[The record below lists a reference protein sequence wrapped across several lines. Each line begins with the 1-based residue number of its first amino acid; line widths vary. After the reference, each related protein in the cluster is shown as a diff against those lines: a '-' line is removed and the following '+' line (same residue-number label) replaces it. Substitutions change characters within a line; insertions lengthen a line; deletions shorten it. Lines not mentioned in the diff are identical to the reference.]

1 MDFSDIAREIK
12 DSNEEIL
19 IVADS
24 DLDGKMSLGLMK
36 VILEKLNKKYIEY
49 FRIIGENNL
58 DLIRILDGIIFN
70 KKTIN
75 TMIFLDTPMDDK
87 YLINFSKRHEKIKII
102 YIDHHKRKIPK
113 FLPNNLVYFDVR
125 ALFNLEI
132 CTTSIVYRIGKT
144 LFGEEFSKYS
154 LLASIGAIGDFM
166 LENDNELLDD
176 LLKNYNGFY
185 NGKYFYVP
193 YIIYFYLF
201 LISDPYKISKNIDKA
216 LNIEEFIKDFDLKK
230 LKNLAIKYYDRLKSA
245 KKIYESEKLLVFKAK
260 KSSVISTILSSFY
273 PEKIILVLSL
283 KEKLFERLFKGK
295 YRRYSIS
302 LRNQSGKYDLGIL
315 MREFTKEYGITGGGH
330 PKAAGGLVYEK
341 DIENLIRFLE
351 EKTNEKN

>member
-24 DLDGKMSLGLMK
+24 DLDGKMSLGLIK
-36 VILEKLNKKYIEY
+36 IILKKLNKKYIEY
-49 FRIIGENNL
+49 FRITGENNL

-75 TMIFLDTPMDDK
+75 TIIFLDTPMDDK
-87 YLINFSKRHEKIKII
+87 YLSKFSKRHEKIKII
-102 YIDHHKRKIPK
+102 YIDHHKRNVPK

-144 LFGEEFSKYS
+144 LFDEEFSKYS

-166 LENDNELLDD
+166 LENDNELLND

-230 LKNLAIKYYDRLKSA
+230 LKNSAIKYYDRLKSA

-283 KEKLFERLFKGK
+283 KEKLFGRLFKGK
-295 YRRYSIS
+295 YKKYSIS
-302 LRNQSGKYDLGIL
+302 LRNQSGKYDLGTL
-315 MREFTKEYGITGGGH
+315 MREFAKQYGITGGGH
-330 PKAAGGLVYEK
+330 PKAAGGLIYEK
-341 DIENLIRFLE
+341 DIENLIKFLE
-351 EKTNEKN
+351 EKTNGKN

>member
-1 MDFSDIAREIK
+1 MDFSDIARELK

-36 VILEKLNKKYIEY
+36 IILEKLNKKYIEY
-49 FRIIGENNL
+49 FRITRENDL
-58 DLIRILDGIIFN
+58 DLTKILDGIIFN

-75 TMIFLDTPMDDK
+75 TIIFLDTPMDDK
-87 YLINFSKRHEKIKII
+87 YLINFSKRHEKIKVI
-102 YIDHHKRKIPK
+102 YIDHHKRNVPK

-154 LLASIGAIGDFM
+154 LLASIGAVGDFM
-166 LENDNELLDD
+166 LENDNELLND
-176 LLKNYNGFY
+176 LLKNYNSFY

-216 LNIEEFIKDFDLKK
+216 LNIEEFIKEFDLRK
-230 LKNLAIKYYDRLKSA
+230 LKNEAIKYYDRLKSA

-283 KEKLFERLFKGK
+283 KEKLFGRLFKGK
-295 YRRYSIS
+295 YRRYNIS

-315 MREFTKEYGITGGGH
+315 MREFAKEYGITGGGH
-330 PKAAGGLVYEK
+330 PKAAGGLIYEK
-341 DIENLIRFLE
+341 DIENLIKFLE
-351 EKTNEKN
+351 EKTNGKN

>member
-24 DLDGKMSLGLMK
+24 DLDGKMSLGLIK
-36 VILEKLNKKYIEY
+36 IILKKLNKKYIEY
-49 FRIIGENNL
+49 FRITRENNL
-58 DLIRILDGIIFN
+58 DLIKILDGIIFN

-75 TMIFLDTPMDDK
+75 TIIFLDTPMDDK

-102 YIDHHKRKIPK
+102 YIDHHKRNVPK

-144 LFGEEFSKYS
+144 LFDEEFSKYS

-166 LENDNELLDD
+166 LENDNELLND

-230 LKNLAIKYYDRLKSA
+230 LKNSAIKYYDRLKSA

-283 KEKLFERLFKGK
+283 KEKLFGRLFKGK

-302 LRNQSGKYDLGIL
+302 LRSQSGKYDLGIL
-315 MREFTKEYGITGGGH
+315 MREFAKEYGITGGGH
-330 PKAAGGLVYEK
+330 PKAAGGLIYEK
-341 DIENLIRFLE
+341 DIENLIKFLE
-351 EKTNEKN
+351 EKTNGKN

>member
-1 MDFSDIAREIK
+1 
-12 DSNEEIL
+12 
-19 IVADS
+19 
-24 DLDGKMSLGLMK
+24 
-36 VILEKLNKKYIEY
+36 
-49 FRIIGENNL
+49 
-58 DLIRILDGIIFN
+58 
-70 KKTIN
+70 
-75 TMIFLDTPMDDK
+75 MDDK

-102 YIDHHKRKIPK
+102 YIDHHKRKVPR

-166 LENDNELLDD
+166 LENDNELLND

-230 LKNLAIKYYDRLKSA
+230 LKNSAIKYYDRLKSA

-283 KEKLFERLFKGK
+283 KEKLFGRLFKGK

-315 MREFTKEYGITGGGH
+315 IREFAKEYGITGGGH
-330 PKAAGGLVYEK
+330 PKAAGGLIYEK

-351 EKTNEKN
+351 EKTNGKT

>member
-1 MDFSDIAREIK
+1 MDFSDIAEEIK
-12 DSNEEIL
+12 NSNEKIL

-36 VILEKLNKKYIEY
+36 IILEKLNKEYMEY
-49 FRIIGENNL
+49 FRIGGENNL
-58 DLIRILDGIIFN
+58 DLIKILDGIIFN

-75 TMIFLDTPMDDK
+75 TIIFLDTPMDDK

-102 YIDHHKRKIPK
+102 YLDHHKRRVPRILPK
-113 FLPNNLVYFDVR
+113 NLTYFDVR

-132 CTTSIVYRIGKT
+132 CTTSISYRIGKI

-154 LLASIGAIGDFM
+154 ILASIGAVGDFM

-193 YIIYFYLF
+193 YILYFYLF
-201 LISDPYKISKNIDKA
+201 LISYPYKISKNIDKS
-216 LNIEEFIKDFDLKK
+216 LNIEEFIKELDLKK
-230 LKNLAIKYYDRLKSA
+230 LKNEAIKYYEGLKSA

-283 KEKLFERLFKGK
+283 KEKLFGRLFKRK
-295 YRRYSIS
+295 YKRYSIS

-315 MREFTKEYGITGGGH
+315 MREFAKEYGINGGGH
-330 PKAAGGLVYEK
+330 PKAAGGLIYEK
-341 DIENLIRFLE
+341 NIENLIKFLE
-351 EKTNEKN
+351 EKANGKN

>member
-1 MDFSDIAREIK
+1 MDFSDIVREIK

-19 IVADS
+19 IVSDS

-36 VILEKLNKKYIEY
+36 IILEKLNKKYIEY
-49 FRIIGENNL
+49 FRITGENNL

-75 TMIFLDTPMDDK
+75 TIIFLDTPIDDK

-102 YIDHHKRKIPK
+102 YIDHHKRKVPR

-132 CTTSIVYRIGKT
+132 CTTSIVYRIGKM

-176 LLKNYNGFY
+176 LSKNYNGFY

-230 LKNLAIKYYDRLKSA
+230 LKNSAIKYYDRLKSA

-260 KSSVISTILSSFY
+260 KASVISTILSSFY

-283 KEKLFERLFKGK
+283 KEKLFGRLFKRK

-302 LRNQSGKYDLGIL
+302 LRNQSGKYDLGML
-315 MREFTKEYGITGGGH
+315 MREFAKEYGITGGGH
-330 PKAAGGLVYEK
+330 PKAAGGLIYEK
-341 DIENLIRFLE
+341 DIENLIKFLE
-351 EKTNEKN
+351 EKTNGKN